1 MQKPGPKLSNEDF
14 GTQMGT
20 CTASGP
26 LNPFLEQIL
35 KELPSAN
42 ISSEVGNSTAFTGVT
57 FTDGFDSQKSTGKS
71 GNAITKKIRSNIEKQ
86 TVQISKKQMQNSLLN
101 TFNLTTTAA
110 ALLAASNKNAADTK
124 TQTNSNI
131 NVAVQS

>member
-1 MQKPGPKLSNEDF
+1 
-14 GTQMGT
+14 MGT